1 MHAINRENHAMYR
14 KKRGSHTLFHSL
26 MYESPPCDVLSLV
39 HYIFAFWSIQ
49 CMQWIVWCVYYESL
63 NHTYTARIVYVIA
76 FFLGWAR
83 SSLSVHLTNYTYL
96 YVLFFHMQTSATVQP
111 RTGPSESLQ
120 KTPVRKKVSAN
131 IGFFHGDG
139 LEIFHL
145 KKNTDT
151 EKRRRVNSKSIKVF
165 NLIQSARNS
174 QKRSKAAAWKR
185 CYLEKVDIEKTK
197 RREDRTEKRTGFGKI
212 LKHILSG
219 NGSGNDNHTSGP
231 LLILWK
237 KYLWIEKNVSSARVL
252 LNR

>member
-96 YVLFFHMQTSATVQP
+96 YVLFFHMQTSATLQP

-174 QKRSKAAAWKR
+174 QKISNLKKAIRLKLQLRKSKMLLGKSRHRKDQTPRRSNGKKNRLRKDFKTYLIWKR
-185 CYLEKVDIEKTK
+185 
-197 RREDRTEKRTGFGKI
+197 F
-212 LKHILSG
+212 
-219 NGSGNDNHTSGP
+219 
-231 LLILWK
+231 WK
-237 KYLWIEKNVSSARVL
+237 W
-252 LNR
+252 